1 MRSAIV
7 WQRLWQWID
16 VAMDAIIWGW
26 DMLMMYVAA
35 LVLIPMS
42 VLGTLKLLGIV
53 STWNA
58 LVQIGADEVLKWL
71 MLLGAPLWL
80 AVTLYARFG
89 RTRRAAILRHRLE
102 QWKWA
107 VVWVSCGAMGTFGV
121 VLVIFGS

>member
-1 MRSAIV
+1 M

-53 STWNA
+53 SSWNA
-58 LVQIGADEVLKWL
+58 LVQIGAEQVLIAL
-71 MLLGAPLWL
+71 LLLGAPAWL
-80 AVTLYARFG
+80 AVTLYARFAG
-89 RTRRAAILRHRLE
+89 TPRAVALRNMLE
-102 QWKWA
+102 RWKWA
-107 VVWVSCGAMGTFGV
+107 VIWTTCAAMGAFGV
-121 VLVIFGS
+121 VALIFAT